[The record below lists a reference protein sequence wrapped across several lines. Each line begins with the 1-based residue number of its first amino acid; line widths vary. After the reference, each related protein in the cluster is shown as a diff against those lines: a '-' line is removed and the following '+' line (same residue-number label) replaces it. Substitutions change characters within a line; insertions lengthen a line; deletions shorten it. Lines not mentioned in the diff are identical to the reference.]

1 MTHSRHRGAGG
12 ARAAAGSVGPHQV
25 ANDSFETAGAANESF
40 ATLPRPAAPAAL
52 TFAPMGVSRIVPL
65 LLVAL
70 SAGCDSPAPPPPPV
84 PTVAPSPTYAPPP
97 SSGLSLS
104 VGPVEAGL
112 GHRASVLT
120 LTNLDTRPRKVT
132 GYPDLKVL
140 AGDGTPLDVK
150 VEHGTSYFARDLGP
164 QDLTVQPGAKVV
176 AVLAWSATVTSGDTR
191 TGAAISVVPVPGEH
205 EQKQP
210 LDTDLG
216 TTDTVTLS
224 SWATEIGD

>member
-1 MTHSRHRGAGG
+1 
-12 ARAAAGSVGPHQV
+12 
-25 ANDSFETAGAANESF
+25 
-40 ATLPRPAAPAAL
+40 
-52 TFAPMGVSRIVPL
+52 MGVSRIVPL
-65 LLVAL
+65 FVLALL
-70 SAGCDSPAPPPPPV
+70 AGCASPPPPAPV
-84 PTVAPSPTYAPPP
+84 PTVTPSPSPTYAPPP

-120 LTNLDTRPRKVT
+120 LTNRDTAPRKVT

-140 AGDGTPLDVK
+140 AGDGTALDVK

-191 TGAAISVVPVPGEH
+191 TGAAISVVPVPGEP

-224 SWATEIGD
+224 SWATEIGG